1 MGQVQNFPFFAQYLL
16 LRRLQHR
23 LWVVPHLHQKFFL
36 TLTPVARKKE
46 AVLLDFVWIG
56 LRIFLCISD
65 HIMLTKHKC
74 YRRHQ
79 YFKGGGGGEAVSKQA
94 VHVHD
99 LEYTRIY
106 RI

>member
-46 AVLLDFVWIG
+46 AVLLDFAWIG

-79 YFKGGGGGEAVSKQA
+79 YFKGGGGKAVSKQA